1 MPGSSAPYRRPR
13 PSVPRQRPH
22 LAPSPRSPCCV
33 CVCPSSYRRT
43 ARIYARL
50 GDGAASVR
58 YNTLMVLTHLILND
72 MVKVKGQ
79 VTHRATHFQPLC
91 VDPFLR
97 ARRALSLTPLPVSSR
112 LRASCRMYHAVSTMP
127 CVS

>member
-1 MPGSSAPYRRPR
+1 
-13 PSVPRQRPH
+13 
-22 LAPSPRSPCCV
+22 
-33 CVCPSSYRRT
+33 VCPSPYRRT

-79 VTHRATHFQPLC
+79 VTYRTERPTFSRCVRSSSPL
-91 VDPFLR
+91 PHP
-97 ARRALSLTPLPVSSR
+97 ALPVSSR
-112 LRASCRMYHAVSTMP
+112 LRASCRVHHIVSITSCLSCLS